1 MGILNM
7 IGFLLIALGVW
18 TLFPESPK
26 TILRGAGE
34 SMERLAA
41 RQKKLP
47 IGKEIRNQKKKKIR
61 KGFAALFYR
70 ARQMLVLTGK
80 KTLLSYLSLLAVIM
94 MGIGASIG
102 VFISNYYVVPVLAV
116 LFGSLPYLYV
126 IFLSLRWQRE
136 LTAELE
142 TTLSIITTSYL
153 RKEDIVKAV
162 AENIEYI
169 HPPMKQIFENFLIQA
184 EYITS
189 SLKSALG
196 ELSGKIHHEIWKEW
210 VAALILCQDNK
221 ELKVTLTPIVAKLS
235 DGRILTEELAALMYA
250 PVKEYVSIVLL
261 FFLVFPMLAVMM
273 PEWYRPLVETQTGKM
288 AISIAIGMIVAS
300 IPGVMGL
307 MKEITYKSES

>member
-1 MGILNM
+1 MNILNM
-7 IGFLLIALGVW
+7 IGFLAIALGFW
-18 TLFPESPK
+18 ALFPESHRRLLK
-26 TILRGAGE
+26 GAGE
-34 SMERLAA
+34 KMEHFAA
-41 RQKKLP
+41 RKKKLP
-47 IGKEIRNQKKKKIR
+47 IGKEIRNQKKKKQR
-61 KGFAALFYR
+61 KGFGALFDS

-80 KTLLSYLSLLAVIM
+80 KTLLSYISLLSVTM

-102 VFISNYYVVPVLAV
+102 IWIRNYYVVPVLAG
-116 LFGSLPYLYV
+116 LFGVLPYLYV
-126 IFLSLRWQRE
+126 IFLSLRWQKE

-162 AENIEYI
+162 TENIEYI
-169 HPPMKQIFENFLIQA
+169 HPPMKQVFEGFLIQA

-189 SLKSALG
+189 NLKSALS
-196 ELSGKIHHEIWKEW
+196 ELSDKIHHDIWKEW
-210 VAALILCQDNK
+210 IAALILCQDNK

-235 DGRILTEELAALMYA
+235 DGRILTEELTALMYA

-261 FFLVFPMLAVMM
+261 FFLIFPMMAVMM

-288 AISIAIGMIVAS
+288 AIAIAIGMIVIS

-307 MKEITYKSES
+307 TKEISYKRES